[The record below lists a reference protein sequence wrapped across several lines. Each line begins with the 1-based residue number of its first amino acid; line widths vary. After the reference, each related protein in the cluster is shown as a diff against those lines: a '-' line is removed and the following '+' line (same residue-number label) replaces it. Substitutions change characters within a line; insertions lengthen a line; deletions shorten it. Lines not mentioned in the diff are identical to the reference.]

1 MPLKVIVVG
10 AGIGGLSA
18 AVALRQAGHEVE
30 IFEKSAFT
38 AEIGA
43 ALMVCPNGTR
53 VLNKLGFSFSNA
65 RAIILKR
72 INVMDGQTLDNTA
85 AVDVSRAEETFGAK
99 LWAVHRVDLH
109 KELLRLAIDE
119 GGVGQPVKLRLSSEV
134 ATAETD
140 GTIVLKDGS
149 VHTADLIVAADGLK
163 SVLQSV
169 VTKEAGPPTATG
181 LSAFRFLLD
190 TKVLKADPKLAATL
204 GRKGSSD
211 VGSLQD
217 THDPTK
223 VRYIIWYECR
233 DGETQNFVG
242 IHPTRDINGDNQEE
256 VKAAMLDE
264 FKHFAPEVLEI
275 IHQSTAAKCWPLFV
289 HAPLSHWYKDRIVL
303 IGDSAHPM
311 LPFNAQ
317 GAVSAMEDGGA
328 LGYLFQNI
336 DNPRSVPERLEL
348 FQRVRADRVARVQI
362 LSNVKLGRE
371 KEVEEQVRRYA
382 DPRGSS
388 VPTNMVEHVAHDYGY
403 DVFQKCDEVV
413 AATLFSSMPA

>member
-1 MPLKVIVVG
+1 MPLKIIVVG
-10 AGIGGLSA
+10 AGIGGLTA
-18 AVALRQAGHEVE
+18 AVALRQTGHEVE
-30 IFEKSAFT
+30 IFEKSAFA

-53 VLNKLGFSFSNA
+53 VLSRLGFSFKNA
-65 RAIILKR
+65 RAGILTK
-72 INVMDGQTLDNTA
+72 INVMDGQTLESTA
-85 AVDVSRAEETFGAK
+85 AVDLSRAEEMFGAK

-109 KELLRLAIDE
+109 KELLRLALDE
-119 GGVGQPVKLRLSSEV
+119 DGVGQPVKLRLSSEV
-134 ATAETD
+134 ATATTD
-140 GTIVLKDGS
+140 GRIVLKDSS
-149 VHTADLIVAADGLK
+149 VHMADLIVAADGLK
-163 SVLQSV
+163 SVLQKI
-169 VTKEAGPPTATG
+169 VTKKAEPPTATG

-190 TKVLKADPKLAATL
+190 TEVLKADPKLAATL
-204 GRKGSSD
+204 EKKGSFD

-223 VRYIIWYECR
+223 VRYMVWYECR
-233 DGETQNFVG
+233 NGKTQNFVG
-242 IHPTRDINGDNQEE
+242 IHPTREVNGDDQEE

-264 FKHFAPEVLEI
+264 FKHFAPELLEMI
-275 IHQSTAAKCWPLFV
+275 RRSSAAKCWPLFV
-289 HAPLSHWYKDRIVL
+289 HEPLSNWYNDRVVL

-328 LGYLFQNI
+328 LGFLFQNVDDAKLI
-336 DNPRSVPERLEL
+336 PERLGV
-348 FQRVRADRVARVQI
+348 FQRARADRVARVQI

-403 DVFQKCDEVV
+403 DVFAKCDEIM
-413 AATLFSSMPA
+413 AASLNSHVPA

>member
-10 AGIGGLSA
+10 AGIGGLTA
-18 AVALRQAGHEVE
+18 AVALRQAGHDVE
-30 IFEKSAFT
+30 IFERSAFA

-53 VLNKLGFSFSNA
+53 VLNRLGFSFANA
-65 RAIILKR
+65 RAIILKN
-72 INVMDGQTLDNTA
+72 INVMDGQTLEQTA
-85 AVDVSRAEETFGAK
+85 AVDVSKAEETFGAK

-109 KELLRLAIDE
+109 KELLRLATGED
-119 GGVGQPVKLRLSSEV
+119 GLGRPVRLRLSSEV

-149 VHTADLIVAADGLK
+149 VHTADLVVAADGLK
-163 SVLQSV
+163 SVLQRV
-169 VTKEAGPPTATG
+169 VTDAAGPPTATG

-190 TKVLKADPKLAATL
+190 TEVLKADPRLAATL
-204 GRKGSSD
+204 DKKGKSD

-217 THDPTK
+217 TQDPTK
-223 VRYIIWYECR
+223 VRYMIWYECR
-233 DGETQNFVG
+233 DGKTQNYVG
-242 IHPTRDINGDNQEE
+242 IHPTRDVNGNDQEE

-264 FKHFAPEVLEI
+264 FKHFAPEVLGMI
-275 IHQSTAAKCWPLFV
+275 KQASAAKCWPLF
-289 HAPLSHWYKDRIVL
+289 
-303 IGDSAHPM
+303 M

-328 LGYLFQNI
+328 LGYLFQ
-336 DNPRSVPERLEL
+336 DTDDAGLVPERLEV

-382 DPRGSS
+382 DPQGSS

-403 DVFQKCDEVV
+403 DVFQKCDEVL
-413 AATLFSSMPA
+413 AGSLNSRLPA

>member
-30 IFEKSAFT
+30 IFEKSAFA
-38 AEIGA
+38 AEVGA

-72 INVMDGQTLDNTA
+72 INMMDGQTLGTTA

-109 KELLRLAIDE
+109 KELLRLALEE
-119 GGVGQPVKLRLSSEV
+119 GGMGQPVKLRLSSEV
-134 ATAETD
+134 ATAEMD

-163 SVLQSV
+163 SALQSIV
-169 VTKEAGPPTATG
+169 SKEAGPPRATG

-190 TKVLKADPKLAATL
+190 TKVLKADLKLAATL
-204 GRKGSSD
+204 DRKGSSD

-223 VRYIIWYECR
+223 VRYIVWYECR
-233 DGETQNFVG
+233 DGQTQNFVG
-242 IHPTRDINGDNQEE
+242 IHPTRDVNGDNQEE

-264 FKHFAPEVLEI
+264 FKHFAPELLEI
-275 IHQSTAAKCWPLFV
+275 IRRSTAAKCWPLFM
-289 HAPLSHWYKDRIVL
+289 HAPLPHWYKYRIVL

-336 DNPRSVPERLEL
+336 EDAKLVPERLEL

-371 KEVEEQVRRYA
+371 KQVEEQVRRYA
-382 DPRGSS
+382 EPRGSS
-388 VPTNMVEHVAHDYGY
+388 VPTNMVEHIAHDYGY
-403 DVFQKCDEVV
+403 DVFQECDDVL
-413 AATLFSSMPA
+413 AATLDSAMPA